1 MPGMRLD
8 ELIGK
13 LRQGGLDPTAEDVA
27 DAVWLA
33 RRLGAAP
40 PSEARGQPDG
50 TLDGAPAADTEHT
63 DDAHHAADGDAADDA
78 GGAAGRGAARPADGA
93 SPGPGPAG
101 STADAPAAPV
111 PLLTPGPTVRPQAGA
126 AAPAAF
132 PVRAPAAAALP
143 GLLGLEKALRA
154 LGRYRVASARS
165 GDERIDEEATADR
178 AAASGILLPVTRPG
192 RRRRCDVQLL
202 MDTGPA
208 MAVWGQLVEE
218 LRQACQQS
226 GAFSSVR
233 VHHLYADDSGA
244 PLIGTTAGPGRHT
257 RLRPADELHDPTGR
271 RITFVIS
278 DCVGPLWQNGSAQR
292 LLHHWPRTAPLA
304 VVQPLPPRLWGR
316 TALPAEPGLL
326 LRPAEVGGRLGFR
339 PDDEPWEEPAPGARP
354 VPVLQ
359 PTPEA
364 FEAFARLL
372 GGAGPTSERAWAAL
386 TDPATPPPAALAA
399 PAAPAPRGDHDL
411 LRAFRAGASP
421 GALRLAVYL
430 AAAPLTL
437 PVMQLVQRAMLPD
450 TGPTE
455 LAEVLLG
462 GLLRQ
467 LPGTED
473 HPCFAYPGRV
483 QDLLLSSLD
492 QDTAGLV
499 LKHCSA
505 YVERHFG
512 RGTRNFAA
520 LAAARL
526 ADQDPAAG
534 AGPLPEGTGAPG
546 DGGVEAELFASIPA
560 RVLRFYLPDLVT
572 PEPLTEAE
580 RLLGQWHRLADPEVL
595 RRARE
600 QALAAVAPGAAPGGP
615 RPHLVLGRILRA
627 EAGTVAARTTG
638 GRAELLREAA
648 TALAAAHA
656 AAPGDSRER
665 AEAALELAGCRREL
679 WQLTAE
685 SDPLAQALEV
695 LDPGLA
701 PWPGLAERAREW
713 FSSRPDDAAPATDG
727 DALPGGHA
735 VPGAEAL
742 PGGDAFRDGAGPRDG
757 QAFRAGDA
765 LPSGDALPG
774 GDAFRER
781 DGLPGGAGP
790 RDGHAFPGGG
800 ALPGGDAFR
809 ERDGLPGGVGPHD
822 GHALRDGDAF
832 RDGDALPG
840 GAGPR
845 DGDALP
851 SGGALPGGDA
861 FRERD
866 GLPGGVGPHD
876 GHALRDGDAFRDGDA
891 LPGGAGPRDGD
902 ALPSGGA
909 LPGGDAFRERDGLPG
924 GAGPRDGHALRDGDP
939 LAGGDA
945 LPGGDAFRERGGLPD
960 DGALPGEDARPEPG
974 AGAAE
979 QGAGPA
985 VPGAGARAARPQDDV
1000 TGTAAPVPRTWDD
1013 VPWDVTAHRSRLLLR
1028 GRILLDL
1035 RHPGAAAGELREACA
1050 LLDAEAAADAVRA
1063 PALLELARALRES
1076 GAEDGE
1082 TRQALLRARRS
1093 AGDDP
1098 GLLLPCLAA
1107 LAAFHDAAGEAREAD
1122 TAYERAALLAPAEGA
1137 LRCRLLTSWG
1147 ESLLRRASARDGAGT
1162 VDRAEY
1168 VLREALKSLPA
1179 RSTQRG
1185 RLQGLVGS
1193 ALAQRFRHLGFL
1205 PDLFESRHLL
1215 GQALRAAAD
1224 AAVRAEVWLQLGRVR
1239 LEGWYHAGA
1248 PVLMDALQAYEN
1260 AEREAQSAYGADP
1273 GSTTAARAR
1282 YGSGTVLAL
1291 MGRPGAARGAYRA
1304 ARDQWQRLVAALREV
1319 DWADVELSRAAPAEP
1334 LASAGRL
1341 MPEEQWREAAPP
1353 WWPWTQ
1359 EWNNSAELDRS

>member
-50 TLDGAPAADTEHT
+50 TPDGAPAADTEHT
-63 DDAHHAADGDAADDA
+63 GDAPDVPHTDDGGDADSA
-78 GGAAGRGAARPADGA
+78 RGATGRDAARSADGA
-93 SPGPGPAG
+93 SPDSGPAG
-101 STADAPAAPV
+101 PPADAPAAPV
-111 PLLTPGPTVRPQAGA
+111 PLLTPGLGARPPA

-208 MAVWGQLVEE
+208 MAVWGRLVEE

-226 GAFSSVR
+226 GAFASVR
-233 VHHLYADDSGA
+233 VHHLYADDSGV

-326 LRPAEVGGRLGFR
+326 VRPAEVGGRLGFR

-386 TDPATPPPAALAA
+386 TDPATPPPAALA
-399 PAAPAPRGDHDL
+399 PAAPAARSDHDL

-450 TGPTE
+450 TGPME

-526 ADQDPAAG
+526 ADHDPGAG
-534 AGPLPEGTGAPG
+534 AGPLPEGSGSPG
-546 DGGVEAELFASIPA
+546 DGGSVEAELFASIPA

-572 PEPLTEAE
+572 PDPLTEAE

-600 QALAAVAPGAAPGGP
+600 QALAAVAPGTAPGGP

-627 EAGTVAARTTG
+627 EAGTAAARTTG
-638 GRAELLREAA
+638 GRADLLREAA

-656 AAPGDSRER
+656 AASGDSRER

-685 SDPLAQALEV
+685 SDPLARALDV

-701 PWPGLAERAREW
+701 PWPMLTERAREW
-713 FSSRPDDAAPATDG
+713 FSARPTDDREPAGDDQVFRGDAQREGGALRDGEALGDGGARLGDDALRDGGARPGGEAPRDSDDALRDGEAVRDG
-727 DALPGGHA
+727 DARPGG
-735 VPGAEAL
+735 EAL
-742 PGGDAFRDGAGPRDG
+742 PGGDARPGDDALRDGEAVRDG
-757 QAFRAGDA
+757 DA
-765 LPSGDALPG
+765 RPG
-774 GDAFRER
+774 GDA
-781 DGLPGGAGP
+781 
-790 RDGHAFPGGG
+790 H
-800 ALPGGDAFR
+800 
-809 ERDGLPGGVGPHD
+809 
-822 GHALRDGDAF
+822 
-832 RDGDALPG
+832 
-840 GAGPR
+840 
-845 DGDALP
+845 
-851 SGGALPGGDA
+851 
-861 FRERD
+861 
-866 GLPGGVGPHD
+866 
-876 GHALRDGDAFRDGDA
+876 
-891 LPGGAGPRDGD
+891 
-902 ALPSGGA
+902 
-909 LPGGDAFRERDGLPG
+909 
-924 GAGPRDGHALRDGDP
+924 
-939 LAGGDA
+939 
-945 LPGGDAFRERGGLPD
+945 
-960 DGALPGEDARPEPG
+960 PEPG
-974 AGAAE
+974 TDPAAPDAHPAAPVAGVPAPGPQVDAPVAGVPAPGP
-979 QGAGPA
+979 QVDAPVTGVPAPRPQDDASVTGAPA
-985 VPGAGARAARPQDDV
+985 PRPQDDV
-1000 TGTAAPVPRTWDD
+1000 TAATARTPRPQDDATGTEVPVPRGRDRGG
-1013 VPWDVTAHRSRLLLR
+1013 VPWAVTAHRSRLLLR

-1050 LLDAEAAADAVRA
+1050 LLDAEAAGDAVRA

-1082 TRQALLRARRS
+1082 TRRALLRARRS
-1093 AGDDP
+1093 AGEDP
-1098 GLLLPCLAA
+1098 GLLLPSLAA

-1122 TAYERAALLAPAEGA
+1122 AAYERAALLAPAEGA

-1162 VDRAEY
+1162 VDRAEQ

-1273 GSTTAARAR
+1273 GSVTAARAR

-1319 DWADVELSRAAPAEP
+1319 DWADVELSRAAPADP

>member
-40 PSEARGQPDG
+40 PSEARGQPAG
-50 TLDGAPAADTEHT
+50 ALDGAPAADPENTG
-63 DDAHHAADGDAADDA
+63 DAHDAYDEAADDA
-78 GGAAGRGAARPADGA
+78 RGAAGRGAARHADGA
-93 SPGPGPAG
+93 SPASGPSGP
-101 STADAPAAPV
+101 TADAPAAPV
-111 PLLTPGPTVRPQAGA
+111 PLLTPGLTAPPQPGA
-126 AAPAAF
+126 VAPAAF

-154 LGRYRVASARS
+154 LGRYRVASVRS
-165 GDERIDEEATADR
+165 GDERLDEEATADR

-226 GAFSSVR
+226 GAFASVR

-326 LRPAEVGGRLGFR
+326 LRPAELGGRLGFR
-339 PDDEPWEEPAPGARP
+339 PDDEPWDEPTPGARP

-386 TDPATPPPAALAA
+386 TDPATPPPAAPA
-399 PAAPAPRGDHDL
+399 PAAPAPRSDHDL

-450 TGPTE
+450 TGPME

-512 RGTRNFAA
+512 KGTRNFAA

-526 ADQDPAAG
+526 ADHDPAAG
-534 AGPLPEGTGAPG
+534 AGPQPEGTGSPG
-546 DGGVEAELFASIPA
+546 DGGSVEAELFASVPA

-572 PEPLTEAE
+572 PDPLTEAE
-580 RLLGQWHRLADPEVL
+580 RLLGQWYRLADPEVL

-600 QALAAVAPGAAPGGP
+600 QALAAVAPGAAADGP

-627 EAGTVAARTTG
+627 EAGTAAARTTG
-638 GRAELLREAA
+638 GCAELLREAA

-685 SDPLAQALEV
+685 SGPLTQALEV

-701 PWPGLAERAREW
+701 PWPGLAERAGEW
-713 FSSRPDDAAPATDG
+713 FRARPHDGEPVADDDALPETGADAAEPGADPAAPAT
-727 DALPGGHA
+727 A
-735 VPGAEAL
+735 
-742 PGGDAFRDGAGPRDG
+742 
-757 QAFRAGDA
+757 
-765 LPSGDALPG
+765 
-774 GDAFRER
+774 
-781 DGLPGGAGP
+781 
-790 RDGHAFPGGG
+790 
-800 ALPGGDAFR
+800 
-809 ERDGLPGGVGPHD
+809 
-822 GHALRDGDAF
+822 
-832 RDGDALPG
+832 
-840 GAGPR
+840 
-845 DGDALP
+845 
-851 SGGALPGGDA
+851 
-861 FRERD
+861 
-866 GLPGGVGPHD
+866 
-876 GHALRDGDAFRDGDA
+876 
-891 LPGGAGPRDGD
+891 
-902 ALPSGGA
+902 
-909 LPGGDAFRERDGLPG
+909 
-924 GAGPRDGHALRDGDP
+924 
-939 LAGGDA
+939 
-945 LPGGDAFRERGGLPD
+945 
-960 DGALPGEDARPEPG
+960 
-974 AGAAE
+974 
-979 QGAGPA
+979 
-985 VPGAGARAARPQDDV
+985 ARAPRTRDDV
-1000 TGTAAPVPRTWDD
+1000 TVTAAPTPRIRDD
-1013 VPWDVTAHRSRLLLR
+1013 VPWAVTAHRSRLLLR
-1028 GRILLDL
+1028 GRVLLDL
-1035 RHPGAAAGELREACA
+1035 RHPGAAADELREACA
-1050 LLDAEAAADAVRA
+1050 LLDAEGAPDTVRA

-1107 LAAFHDAAGEAREAD
+1107 LAAFHDAAGETREAD
-1122 TAYERAALLAPAEGA
+1122 AAYERAALLAPAEGA

-1260 AEREAQSAYGADP
+1260 AEREAQAAHGADP
-1273 GSTTAARAR
+1273 GSVTAARAR

-1304 ARDQWQRLVAALREV
+1304 AREQWQRLVAALREV
-1319 DWADVELSRAAPAEP
+1319 DWADVELARAAPGEP

-1359 EWNNSAELDRS
+1359 EWNNSADLDRS

>member
-13 LRQGGLDPTAEDVA
+13 LRQGGLDLTAEDVA

-33 RRLGAAP
+33 RRLGAAAP
-40 PSEARGQPDG
+40 RDAPVQPG
-50 TLDGAPAADTEHT
+50 TAPAGQV
-63 DDAHHAADGDAADDA
+63 DGDSGALPSDSAETPVAD
-78 GGAAGRGAARPADGA
+78 ADPPR
-93 SPGPGPAG
+93 SR
-101 STADAPAAPV
+101 TDAPAAPV
-111 PLLTPGPTVRPQAGA
+111 PLLTPGLTPRPRADSG
-126 AAPAAF
+126 APAAF
-132 PVRAPAAAALP
+132 PVRAPAAGALP

-154 LGRYRVASARS
+154 LGRYRVASVRS
-165 GDERIDEEATADR
+165 EDEPIDEEATADR

-226 GAFSSVR
+226 GAFASVR

-271 RITFVIS
+271 RLTFVIS

-292 LLHHWPRTAPLA
+292 LLHQWPRTAPLA

-326 LRPAEVGGRLGFR
+326 LRPAEVGGRLGFL

-372 GGAGPTSERAWAAL
+372 GGAGPTRERAWAAL
-386 TDPATPPPAALAA
+386 TDPGTTPAAA
-399 PAAPAPRGDHDL
+399 PAGTAPRSDDDL
-411 LRAFRAGASP
+411 LRGFRAGASP

-450 TGPTE
+450 TGPME

-473 HPCFAYPGRV
+473 QPCFAYSGRV

-512 RGTRNFAA
+512 RGIRNFAA

-526 ADQDPAAG
+526 ADHGPAGG
-534 AGPLPEGTGAPG
+534 AAHLPEETGSAE
-546 DGGVEAELFASIPA
+546 GGGSVEAELFARIPA

-572 PEPLTEAE
+572 PDPLTEAE
-580 RLLGQWHRLADPEVL
+580 RLLDQWHHLADPEVL

-600 QALAAVAPGAAPGGP
+600 QALAAAVPGTAPGTDTDP
-615 RPHLVLGRILRA
+615 RSHLVLGRILRA
-627 EAGTVAARTTG
+627 EAGTAAARTA
-638 GRAELLREAA
+638 GRRTELLREAA

-656 AAPGDSRER
+656 AAPADSRER
-665 AEAALELAGCRREL
+665 VDAALELASCRREL

-685 SDPLAQALEV
+685 SDHLTAALDV
-695 LDPGLA
+695 LDPELA
-701 PWPGLAERAREW
+701 PWPGLTERARAW
-713 FSSRPDDAAPATDG
+713 FRAWQRGDG
-727 DALPGGHA
+727 DTGAGLGDAGEREPGNGSASPAGGKGAGSGSAGAA
-735 VPGAEAL
+735 VPGSG
-742 PGGDAFRDGAGPRDG
+742 PGGSGGFVGPGSEVDGFDEAVGSGSGVDRFGEADAPRSGAGG
-757 QAFRAGDA
+757 SGVGAGDA
-765 LPSGDALPG
+765 GASGTTQGDVGGGRGHSPAGDAPG
-774 GDAFRER
+774 GRR
-781 DGLPGGAGP
+781 
-790 RDGHAFPGGG
+790 
-800 ALPGGDAFR
+800 
-809 ERDGLPGGVGPHD
+809 
-822 GHALRDGDAF
+822 
-832 RDGDALPG
+832 
-840 GAGPR
+840 
-845 DGDALP
+845 
-851 SGGALPGGDA
+851 
-861 FRERD
+861 
-866 GLPGGVGPHD
+866 
-876 GHALRDGDAFRDGDA
+876 
-891 LPGGAGPRDGD
+891 
-902 ALPSGGA
+902 
-909 LPGGDAFRERDGLPG
+909 
-924 GAGPRDGHALRDGDP
+924 
-939 LAGGDA
+939 AGG
-945 LPGGDAFRERGGLPD
+945 RG
-960 DGALPGEDARPEPG
+960 
-974 AGAAE
+974 
-979 QGAGPA
+979 
-985 VPGAGARAARPQDDV
+985 
-1000 TGTAAPVPRTWDD
+1000 D
-1013 VPWDVTAHRSRLLLR
+1013 VPWSVAAHRSRLLLR

-1035 RHPGAAAGELREACA
+1035 RHPGAAIEELREACGILDVEEAADVVRGPA
-1050 LLDAEAAADAVRA
+1050 LLD
-1063 PALLELARALRES
+1063 LARALRES
-1076 GAEDGE
+1076 GAEDGQ
-1082 TRQALLRARRS
+1082 TRRALLRAQRA
-1093 AGDDP
+1093 AGDEP
-1098 GLLLPCLAA
+1098 ELLLPCLAA
-1107 LAAFHDAAGEAREAD
+1107 LAAFHDAAGEAGETD
-1122 TAYERAALLAPAEGA
+1122 ETYERAVLLAPADGA
-1137 LRCRLLTSWG
+1137 LRCQLLTAWG
-1147 ESLLRRASARDGAGT
+1147 ESLLRRASARDGAGI

-1179 RSTQRG
+1179 RSAQRG

-1215 GQALRAAAD
+1215 GQAVRAAAD

-1239 LEGWYHAGA
+1239 LEGWHHAGA
-1248 PVLMDALQAYEN
+1248 PVLMDALQAYES
-1260 AEREAQSAYGADP
+1260 AEREAQAAHGSDP
-1273 GSTTAARAR
+1273 GSVTAARAR
-1282 YGSGTVLAL
+1282 HGSGAVLAL

-1304 ARDQWQRLVAALREV
+1304 AREQWQRLVGALREV
-1319 DWADVELSRAAPAEP
+1319 DWADVELTRRVESEPATGEGRTRAERE
-1334 LASAGRL
+1334 LRDR
-1341 MPEEQWREAAPP
+1341 EEGDWERVAPP
-1353 WWPWTQ
+1353 WWPWTG
-1359 EWNNSAELDRS
+1359 EWINWSEFDRS

>member
-13 LRQGGLDPTAEDVA
+13 LRQGGLDLTAEDVA

-40 PSEARGQPDG
+40 PRDAPGPPG
-50 TLDGAPAADTEHT
+50 TAPAHR
-63 DDAHHAADGDAADDA
+63 ADGDAEALPSDPAATPVADPP
-78 GGAAGRGAARPADGA
+78 RSR
-93 SPGPGPAG
+93 
-101 STADAPAAPV
+101 ADAPAAPV
-111 PLLTPGPTVRPQAGA
+111 PLLTPGLTPRPRADSA
-126 AAPAAF
+126 TPAAF
-132 PVRAPAAAALP
+132 PVRAPAAGALP

-154 LGRYRVASARS
+154 LGRYRVASVRS
-165 GDERIDEEATADR
+165 EDEPIDEEATADR

-208 MAVWGQLVEE
+208 MAVWAQLVEE

-244 PLIGTTAGPGRHT
+244 PLVGTTAGPGRHT

-271 RITFVIS
+271 RLTFVIS

-292 LLHHWPRTAPLA
+292 LLHQWPRTAPLA

-326 LRPAEVGGRLGFR
+326 LRPAEVGGRLGFL

-372 GGAGPTSERAWAAL
+372 GGAGPTSERAWAAF
-386 TDPATPPPAALAA
+386 TDPGTTPAAA
-399 PAAPAPRGDHDL
+399 PATAAPRSDDDL
-411 LRAFRAGASP
+411 LRGFRAGASP

-450 TGPTE
+450 TGPME

-473 HPCFAYPGRV
+473 QPCFAYSGRV

-526 ADQDPAAG
+526 ADHGPAAG
-534 AGPLPEGTGAPG
+534 AAPLPEDPG
-546 DGGVEAELFASIPA
+546 PVEGGGSVEAELFARIPA

-572 PEPLTEAE
+572 PDPLTEAE
-580 RLLGQWHRLADPEVL
+580 RLLDQWHHLADPEVL
-595 RRARE
+595 HRARE
-600 QALAAVAPGAAPGGP
+600 QALAAAVPGTTPGTGL
-615 RPHLVLGRILRA
+615 RSHLVLGRILRA
-627 EAGTVAARTTG
+627 EAGTAAARTAG
-638 GRAELLREAA
+638 RRAELLREAA
-648 TALAAAHA
+648 TELAAAHA
-656 AAPGDSRER
+656 AAPVDSRER
-665 AEAALELAGCRREL
+665 AEAALELASCRREL

-685 SDPLAQALEV
+685 TDHLTAALDV
-695 LDPGLA
+695 LDPEPA
-701 PWPGLAERAREW
+701 PWPGLAEQARSWFRAR
-713 FSSRPDDAAPATDG
+713 RPD
-727 DALPGGHA
+727 
-735 VPGAEAL
+735 
-742 PGGDAFRDGAGPRDG
+742 
-757 QAFRAGDA
+757 AGDTEPDGSGGFDA
-765 LPSGDALPG
+765 PGSELDRSGADPGDPVVSEPPSGD
-774 GDAFRER
+774 
-781 DGLPGGAGP
+781 
-790 RDGHAFPGGG
+790 
-800 ALPGGDAFR
+800 
-809 ERDGLPGGVGPHD
+809 
-822 GHALRDGDAF
+822 
-832 RDGDALPG
+832 
-840 GAGPR
+840 
-845 DGDALP
+845 
-851 SGGALPGGDA
+851 SGGRPGHSPA
-861 FRERD
+861 
-866 GLPGGVGPHD
+866 
-876 GHALRDGDAFRDGDA
+876 
-891 LPGGAGPRDGD
+891 
-902 ALPSGGA
+902 
-909 LPGGDAFRERDGLPG
+909 
-924 GAGPRDGHALRDGDP
+924 
-939 LAGGDA
+939 
-945 LPGGDAFRERGGLPD
+945 
-960 DGALPGEDARPEPG
+960 EDATVAQQATG
-974 AGAAE
+974 A
-979 QGAGPA
+979 
-985 VPGAGARAARPQDDV
+985 DS
-1000 TGTAAPVPRTWDD
+1000 
-1013 VPWDVTAHRSRLLLR
+1013 VPWAVAAHRARLLLR

-1035 RHPGAAAGELREACA
+1035 RHPGAAVGELQEACA
-1050 LLDAEAAADAVRA
+1050 ILDGEGAADAVRG
-1063 PALLELARALRES
+1063 PALLDLARALRES

-1082 TRQALLRARRS
+1082 TRRALLRARRA

-1098 GLLLPCLAA
+1098 ELLLPCLAA

-1122 TAYERAALLAPAEGA
+1122 ETYERAALLAPADGA
-1137 LRCRLLTSWG
+1137 LRCQLLTAWG
-1147 ESLLRRASARDGAGT
+1147 ESLLRRASARDGAGI

-1179 RSTQRG
+1179 RSAQRG

-1215 GQALRAAAD
+1215 GQAVRAAAD
-1224 AAVRAEVWLQLGRVR
+1224 AAVRAEAWLQLGRLR
-1239 LEGWYHAGA
+1239 LEGWHHAGA
-1248 PVLMDALQAYEN
+1248 PLLMDALQAYEN
-1260 AEREAQSAYGADP
+1260 AEREAQAAHGADP
-1273 GSTTAARAR
+1273 GSVTAARAR
-1282 YGSGTVLAL
+1282 HGSGAVLAL
-1291 MGRPGAARGAYRA
+1291 MGRPGAARNAYRA

-1319 DWADVELSRAAPAEP
+1319 DWADVELTRNAAEEPA
-1334 LASAGRL
+1334 AGGSGR
-1341 MPEEQWREAAPP
+1341 MPEEQWRRTAPP
-1353 WWPWTQ
+1353 WWPWNL
-1359 EWNNSAELDRS
+1359 EWNNSSELDRS

>member
-13 LRQGGLDPTAEDVA
+13 LRQGGLDLTAEDVA

-33 RRLGAAP
+33 RRLGAAAP
-40 PSEARGQPDG
+40 RDAPGRPDTALSGQV
-50 TLDGAPAADTEHT
+50 
-63 DDAHHAADGDAADDA
+63 DGDPEALPSNSSETPIAHPP
-78 GGAAGRGAARPADGA
+78 RP
-93 SPGPGPAG
+93 P
-101 STADAPAAPV
+101 ADAPAAPV
-111 PLLTPGPTVRPQAGA
+111 PLLTPGLTPRLRADSGE
-126 AAPAAF
+126 PAAF
-132 PVRAPAAAALP
+132 PVRAPAAGALP

-154 LGRYRVASARS
+154 LGRYRVASVRS
-165 GDERIDEEATADR
+165 EDEPIDEEATADR

-226 GAFSSVR
+226 GAFASVR

-271 RITFVIS
+271 RLTFVIS

-292 LLHHWPRTAPLA
+292 LLHQWPRTAPLA

-326 LRPAEVGGRLGFR
+326 LRPAEVGGRLGFL

-372 GGAGPTSERAWAAL
+372 GGAGPTRERAWAAL
-386 TDPATPPPAALAA
+386 TDPATTPAAA
-399 PAAPAPRGDHDL
+399 PAGAAPRSDDDL

-450 TGPTE
+450 TGPME

-473 HPCFAYPGRV
+473 QPCFAYSGRV

-526 ADQDPAAG
+526 ADHGPAGG
-534 AGPLPEGTGAPG
+534 AAPLPEDSGSAE
-546 DGGVEAELFASIPA
+546 GGGSVEAELFARIPA

-572 PEPLTEAE
+572 PDPLTEAE
-580 RLLGQWHRLADPEVL
+580 RLLDQWHHLADPEVL

-600 QALAAVAPGAAPGGP
+600 QALAAAVPGPAPGTDP
-615 RPHLVLGRILRA
+615 RSRLVLGRILRA
-627 EAGTVAARTTG
+627 EAGTAAARTAG
-638 GRAELLREAA
+638 RRAELLREAA
-648 TALAAAHA
+648 AALAAAHA
-656 AAPGDSRER
+656 SAPADSRER
-665 AEAALELAGCRREL
+665 ADAALELASCRREL

-685 SDPLAQALEV
+685 SDHLTAALDV
-695 LDPGLA
+695 LDPELA
-701 PWPGLAERAREW
+701 PWPGLTERARAWFREW
-713 FSSRPDDAAPATDG
+713 QRGDG
-727 DALPGGHA
+727 DTGAGLGDAGGREPGGGSASSAGGKGAGSGSAGAA
-735 VPGAEAL
+735 VPGSGLDGLGEAGA
-742 PGGDAFRDGAGPRDG
+742 PGSGADGFGEAAVPGSGLGGSGGGSGGSVGPGSELDGFDEAVGPGAGREG
-757 QAFRAGDA
+757 
-765 LPSGDALPG
+765 SGGGSGGLTAPG
-774 GDAFRER
+774 SGL
-781 DGLPGGAGP
+781 DGLGATGAPGSGADGFGEAAVPGSGLGGSGGGSGGSVGSGSGVDRFGEADAPRSGPGGAGA
-790 RDGHAFPGGG
+790 GPGDPAASG
-800 ALPGGDAFR
+800 PPQGDAG
-809 ERDGLPGGVGPHD
+809 DGR
-822 GHALRDGDAF
+822 GHSQAGDAPGT
-832 RDGDALPG
+832 RRAVGRGD
-840 GAGPR
+840 
-845 DGDALP
+845 
-851 SGGALPGGDA
+851 
-861 FRERD
+861 
-866 GLPGGVGPHD
+866 VHW
-876 GHALRDGDAFRDGDA
+876 
-891 LPGGAGPRDGD
+891 
-902 ALPSGGA
+902 
-909 LPGGDAFRERDGLPG
+909 
-924 GAGPRDGHALRDGDP
+924 
-939 LAGGDA
+939 
-945 LPGGDAFRERGGLPD
+945 
-960 DGALPGEDARPEPG
+960 
-974 AGAAE
+974 
-979 QGAGPA
+979 
-985 VPGAGARAARPQDDV
+985 
-1000 TGTAAPVPRTWDD
+1000 PVA
-1013 VPWDVTAHRSRLLLR
+1013 AHRSRLLLR

-1035 RHPGAAAGELREACA
+1035 RHPGAAIEELREACGI
-1050 LLDAEAAADAVRA
+1050 LDVEEAADAVRG
-1063 PALLELARALRES
+1063 PALLDLARALRES

-1082 TRQALLRARRS
+1082 TRRALLRAQRA

-1098 GLLLPCLAA
+1098 ELLLPCLAA
-1107 LAAFHDAAGEAREAD
+1107 LAAFHDAAGEAGEAD
-1122 TAYERAALLAPAEGA
+1122 ETYERAVLLAPADGA
-1137 LRCRLLTSWG
+1137 LRCQLLTAWG
-1147 ESLLRRASARDGAGT
+1147 ESLLRRASTRDGAGI

-1179 RSTQRG
+1179 RSAQRG

-1215 GQALRAAAD
+1215 GQAVRAAAD

-1239 LEGWYHAGA
+1239 LEGWHHAGA
-1248 PVLMDALQAYEN
+1248 PVLMDALQAYES
-1260 AEREAQSAYGADP
+1260 AEREAQAAHGSDP
-1273 GSTTAARAR
+1273 GSVTAARAR
-1282 YGSGTVLAL
+1282 HGSGAVLAL
-1291 MGRPGAARGAYRA
+1291 MGRPGAARSAYTA
-1304 ARDQWQRLVAALREV
+1304 AREQWQRLVGALREV
-1319 DWADVELSRAAPAEP
+1319 DWADVELTRRVESEPATGEGRTRAERE
-1334 LASAGRL
+1334 LRDR
-1341 MPEEQWREAAPP
+1341 EEGDWERVAPP
-1353 WWPWTQ
+1353 WWPWTG
-1359 EWNNSAELDRS
+1359 EWSNWSEFDRS